1 MEIKDCMNQD
11 QLDTQSVFTLSEIHK
26 STAEERLSMNILAQ
40 AFNATSK
47 KDTDE
52 PKHQN
57 TYSSNRRNS

>member
-11 QLDTQSVFTLSEIHK
+11 QLDTRSVFTLSEIHQ

-47 KDTDE
+47 K
-52 PKHQN
+52 
-57 TYSSNRRNS
+57 